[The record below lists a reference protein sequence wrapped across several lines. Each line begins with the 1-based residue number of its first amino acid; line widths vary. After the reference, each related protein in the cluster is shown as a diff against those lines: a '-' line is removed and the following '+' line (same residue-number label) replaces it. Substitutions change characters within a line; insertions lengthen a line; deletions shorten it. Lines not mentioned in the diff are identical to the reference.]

1 MGHTALL
8 YSGAGHSW
16 IGFLIGTWDESA
28 RSFVLGAMLVVILLF
43 SVIAGLQAPRQIWTR
58 GKLRLISDRQTD
70 SDTFRE

>member
-1 MGHTALL
+1 
-8 YSGAGHSW
+8 
-16 IGFLIGTWDESA
+16 
-28 RSFVLGAMLVVILLF
+28 MLVVILLF